1 MVDLVKSL
9 SSDFKYPH
17 PKQPFTLKDKND
29 RPKSTE
35 PIINDYANNNN
46 NNNININN
54 NNANYNPNINLNSNY
69 NYNSNNNGV
78 ASSIYWMLQDP
89 IDESKYSLNKSV
101 FELITNKQID
111 SYNRAAINLL
121 YYSPIQVW
129 SSSRIVSQA
138 YNKDSS
144 DGLRIGPF
152 ALSIVSVLF

>member
-1 MVDLVKSL
+1 LVDLIKSL
-9 SSDFKYPH
+9 KNDFKYPH
-17 PKQPFTLKDKND
+17 PKQPLTFKDKND

-35 PIINDYANNNN
+35 STSNDYASNNNN
-46 NNNININN
+46 
-54 NNANYNPNINLNSNY
+54 NYNPNIDLNSNNNY
-69 NYNSNNNGV
+69 NYNGI

-89 IDESKYSLNKSV
+89 IDEAKYSLNKSF

-144 DGLRIGPF
+144 DGLKIGPF
-152 ALSIVSVLF
+152 ALSIVSFSFLINNSIIQSKII

>member
-1 MVDLVKSL
+1 MVDLIKSL
-9 SSDFKYPH
+9 KNDFKYPH
-17 PKQPFTLKDKND
+17 AKQPLTFKEKNE

-35 PIINDYANNNN
+35 SISNDYANNNN
-46 NNNININN
+46 NNN
-54 NNANYNPNINLNSNY
+54 NYNPNINLNSNNNY
-69 NYNSNNNGV
+69 NYNGI

-89 IDESKYSLNKSV
+89 IDEAKYSLNKSV

-144 DGLRIGPF
+144 DGLKIGPF
-152 ALSIVSVLF
+152 ALSIVSFFFFNK